1 MAGAWLARGAFR
13 SIKNRTSTDEYGGTP
28 LLGVNGICIKAHGN
42 SSPRAL
48 RNAIRAARTAV
59 QLSINTRIVEAM
71 KPLHEKNSSRN
82 TLEA

>member
-1 MAGAWLARGAFR
+1 
-13 SIKNRTSTDEYGGTP
+13 
-28 LLGVNGICIKAHGN
+28 VNGICIKAHGN

-48 RNAIRAARTAV
+48 RNAIRAARTAI

-82 TLEA
+82 TFEA